1 MYTYCN
7 TAYEHGTPAV
17 RAMVLE
23 YPDDPVT
30 RDKTTQY
37 QFMSGEW
44 MLVAPVYESSY
55 ERDSIYFPEGKFVD
69 YWDGTVYE
77 GPQFVNDYP
86 APLDKCP
93 VFIRSGAII
102 PMYTERLYDSQYPK
116 DTITYDVYPNGYSSF
131 ELYEDDGVT
140 REYRDGA
147 FAKTLIECDGPI
159 FGTGGI
165 TTINVGESDG
175 DYEGKPAERINLFEL
190 HIHQYPQA
198 VLLDEQPLDE
208 YASLEELEQAT
219 DGWYY
224 DPDDRLGIVHVK
236 TQPLPTDDSFEV
248 KIDAFTNTDESK
260 TNNSFTIF
268 PNPSSGMVYIQST
281 NDDLTEIKVYDYQG
295 KLLKDVKI
303 KSNSTNIYE
312 INLSKY
318 PGGIYFFEL
327 KAGAESVFRKITKL

>member
-1 MYTYCN
+1 
-7 TAYEHGTPAV
+7 
-17 RAMVLE
+17 MVLE
-23 YPDDPVT
+23 YPDDPAT
-30 RDKTTQY
+30 WDKTTQY

-44 MLVAPVYESSY
+44 MLVAPVYKSSY
-55 ERDSIYFPEGKFVD
+55 ERDSIYFPEGKFID

-77 GPQFVNDYP
+77 GPLFLNDYP
-86 APLDKCP
+86 APLSKCP

-116 DTITYDVYPNGYSSF
+116 DTITFDIYPNGYSNF

-140 REYRDGA
+140 REYRNGA

-165 TTINVGESDG
+165 TTITVGESEG
-175 DYEGKPAERINLFEL
+175 DYNGKPAERINLFEV

-236 TQPLPTDDSFEV
+236 TQPLPVNSAFEI
-248 KIDAFTNTDESK
+248 KIDAFTGIDKLRDNT
-260 TNNSFTIF
+260 FAVY
-268 PNPSSGMVYIQST
+268 PNPTTGMVFIE
-281 NDDLTEIKVYDYQG
+281 NPHNVLTGIRVYNYEG
-295 KLLKDVKI
+295 KLLKESGI
-303 KSNSTNIYE
+303 ENNSTNTGE
-312 INLSKY
+312 IDLQDLPKGVY
-318 PGGIYFFEL
+318 IIEIKTGKG
-327 KAGAESVFRKITKL
+327 SVCRKITRL